1 MKAYQRIIRETMALT
16 PEPDEE
22 EKREAAASFKN
33 ASVREISYAEASTI
47 ILRYE
52 WLQNMGSARH
62 GHCFG
67 LFFRHPVT
75 EAEYLAGACCFGS
88 TGGTES
94 HASVCG
100 KEYQHLVR
108 TLTRGACVH
117 WADCERVSSNGRVH
131 TGAAASFLIARS
143 CKLMAGR
150 DVNAFAAF
158 CDEAA
163 GEQGLIYRASN
174 WIFCGYTSPTEEF
187 RWTGEPIE
195 DDLGRDWK
203 DGNWHNARLVHGY
216 TRNRT
221 NRRLLRALKHHGFAE
236 DQGRTICGSWRHPYL
251 QNLTRKEQRKQ
262 MIAEGFEFR
271 KGHAKK
277 RFVHFA
283 GDKRLVRQLRK
294 ALRWTVEPYP
304 KPATAPEDRV
314 QAADLDPV
322 PTTFAAAS
330 AL

>member
-22 EKREAAASFKN
+22 EKREAAASFQN

-52 WLQNMGSARH
+52 WLQNMGSAA
-62 GHCFG
+62 HCFG

-75 EAEYLAGACCFGS
+75 EVEYLAGACCFGS

-94 HASVCG
+94 HASVLG
-100 KEYQHLVR
+100 KEYAHLHLVR

-117 WADCERVSSNGRVH
+117 WADCDRISSDGRVH
-131 TGAAASFLIARS
+131 TGAAGSYLISHA
-143 CKLMAGR
+143 CKLMAERG
-150 DVNAFAAF
+150 VHAFVAF
-158 CDEAA
+158 CDGAA
-163 GEQGLIYRASN
+163 GEVGCVYQSAN
-174 WIFCGYTSPTEEF
+174 WAFGGYTAPTEEF
-187 RWTGEPIE
+187 RWTGEPVK

-221 NRRLLRALKHHGFAE
+221 NRKLLRALKHHGFAE

-251 QNLTRKEQRKQ
+251 QKLSRKEQREQ

-271 KGHAKK
+271 KGRPKG
-277 RFVHFA
+277 RYVYFA
-283 GDKRLVRQLRK
+283 GDRRIVRQLRK
-294 ALRWTVEPYP
+294 ALRWAVEPYP
-304 KPATAPEDRV
+304 KRTPSSEDRV
-314 QAADLDPV
+314 QVANLNPV
-322 PTTFAAAS
+322 PKTFAAHAN
-330 AL
+330 